1 MLFFTLVFACG
12 NPTDSVVNLERTG
25 SSSETSTFEP
35 WRESLPA
42 ADMVGAADWTGDGL
56 DERVRFVGEKAFWD
70 SGSVELGGA
79 PQVIRRVEL
88 SDGERLLVGTGM
100 HRGNRE
106 SLARVWS
113 FGPNGAEK
121 LWESAAWSE
130 ICDPLSKACPPPGV
144 RNQIAD
150 IRVLDGRV
158 YISRFTG
165 QKEVSGG
172 FLVNGEIQEV
182 HGGGLVTQQIPVADD
197 RVLVGRVYG
206 EKPRSDGDLRLIQ
219 GGKAIQLPSLRGVRT
234 LTLENLDS
242 DPELELLVG
251 DGWHYAYG
259 QQAVGRVFLLDG
271 PLWKQGRTLA
281 VLDGEYSAR
290 SIEVASKLTGGDPS
304 TSGLLVT
311 GTKKVHF
318 LTRDALG
325 WADRVVA
332 PTTETGNAVLVR
344 TPKGLAAWVAG
355 TPNTRLVGL
364 DEQ

>member
-1 MLFFTLVFACG
+1 MLFFTLFFACG
-12 NPTDSVVNLERTG
+12 SPSGSGVNGDRTVSPTEV
-25 SSSETSTFEP
+25 SSFQP
-35 WRESLPA
+35 WEESLAP

-70 SGSVELGGA
+70 TGTVDLGGA
-79 PQVIRRVEL
+79 PQVIRRVHLAE
-88 SDGERLLVGTGM
+88 GERLLVGSGM

-106 SLARVWS
+106 SLARLWS
-113 FGPNGAEK
+113 FGPEGAEK
-121 LWESAAWSE
+121 LWEN
-130 ICDPLSKACPPPGV
+130 DGV
-144 RNQIAD
+144 RNQVAD
-150 IRVLDGRV
+150 VRVLEDRI

-165 QKEVSGG
+165 QKEVRGG
-172 FLVNGEIQEV
+172 FLVDGDIRDV
-182 HGGGLVTQQIPVADD
+182 HGGGLVTQQVPVAADG
-197 RVLVGRVYG
+197 VLVGRVYG

-219 GGKAIQLPSLRGVRT
+219 GGKAVQLPSLRGVRT
-234 LTLENLDS
+234 LTLANLDA
-242 DPELELLVG
+242 DPEMELLVG

-271 PLWKQGRTLA
+271 PLWKNGRTLA
-281 VLDGEYSAR
+281 MLDGEYSAR
-290 SIEVASKLTGGDPS
+290 SIEVAAKLTGGDPS

-318 LTRDALG
+318 LSRDALG

-355 TPNTRLVGL
+355 NPKSRLVGL
-364 DEQ
+364 DEP